1 MKTSICWI
9 FFTIVVI
16 IYYIVS
22 AQTIIHKCDHSK
34 KLATIAKQTIKELE
48 TDKKLH
54 DIHTDDDKTNIIVLN
69 KEGTHLHKDTHYK
82 NTSEEGEIVEHDTI
96 QLFKKMKNDSNI
108 VTDYVIDDKLYVISA
123 SKSTNDKYCVIA
135 YSLM

>member
-22 AQTIIHKCDHSK
+22 AQTIIHKCHHSK
-34 KLATIAKQTIKELE
+34 KLPTIAKQTIKELE
-48 TDKKLH
+48 ADKKLH

-69 KEGTHLHKDTHYK
+69 KEGTHLHMDTHYK
-82 NTSEEGEIVEHDTI
+82 NVSEEGEIVEHDTI

-123 SKSTNDKYCVIA
+123 SKTTNDKYCVIA